1 MQTEFEDPSTRAAVT
16 AQYGA
21 SQKII
26 LHQGVYKPAASVADA
41 IFMITGMTIGAGV
54 LGIPYVVAQVGL
66 KIGLVYIVALGLV
79 MLALNLILGEIAVR
93 TNESL
98 QIPGLVGKY
107 LGKWAKYFLNTIIVF
122 ASYGALLAYIVGE
135 GQALAALFGG
145 SPVAWSV
152 VFWSVAGVIVW
163 RGLQTIKSVEKVLS
177 VIVMSIIC
185 GLSLYLL
192 KDFKLANWVYS
203 DLSKIFLPY
212 GVILFALNGTPA
224 IIEAH
229 ALLPRSQKHFRK
241 AVIIGSL
248 IPVAIYA
255 LFALAVAGATGLGT
269 SEVATIGLGEKFGS
283 GVLIL
288 GNVFAVLAM
297 AGGFIGSG
305 IALKQ
310 NFVWDNKINKI
321 LAEFLV
327 ISVPILLFVAGIRQF
342 ISILSVA
349 GGVFI
354 GIEALV
360 LTIVCWQARR
370 KGDIDASRYGLH
382 HFWLLAA
389 PIFLIFGWITVANLV
404 KLYLTF

>member
-1 MQTEFEDPSTRAAVT
+1 MQ
-16 AQYGA
+16 
-21 SQKII
+21 SQLQEKKII

-41 IFMITGMTIGAGV
+41 VFMITGMTIGAGV

-66 KIGLVYIVALGLV
+66 KIGLAYILALGLV
-79 MLALNLILGEIAVR
+79 MLFLNLMLGEIAVR

-98 QIPGLVGKY
+98 QIPGLAGKY
-107 LGKWAKYFLNTIIVF
+107 LGKWAKLLLNIIIVF
-122 ASYGALLAYIVGE
+122 ASYGALLAYIIGE
-135 GQALAALFGG
+135 GQALSALFGG

-152 VFWSVAGVIVW
+152 IFWSIVSIIVW

-177 VIVMSIIC
+177 IIVISIIC
-185 GLSLYLL
+185 GLSFYIL
-192 KDFKLANWVYS
+192 KDFKLANWVYT

-224 IIEAH
+224 VIEAH
-229 ALLPRSQKHFRK
+229 ALLPRSQRHFRK
-241 AVIIGSL
+241 ALIIGSL
-248 IPVAIYA
+248 IPVAVYV

-269 SEVATIGLGEKFGS
+269 SEVATIGLGAKFGN
-283 GVLIL
+283 GVLVL
-288 GNVFAVLAM
+288 GNIFAILAM

-327 ISVPILLFVAGIRQF
+327 ISVPLLLFIAGLRQF
-342 ISILSVA
+342 ITILSVA

-354 GIEALV
+354 GIEAVILI
-360 LTIVCWQARR
+360 IVCWQARR
-370 KGDIDASRYGLH
+370 KGDLDASRYTTL
-382 HFWLLAA
+382 
-389 PIFLIFGWITVANLV
+389 
-404 KLYLTF
+404 

>member
-1 MQTEFEDPSTRAAVT
+1 MAIQLD
-16 AQYGA
+16 
-21 SQKII
+21 QKII
-26 LHQGVYKPAASVADA
+26 LHQGVYKPSASVADA

-66 KIGLVYIVALGLV
+66 KIGIAYIVGLGLV
-79 MLALNLILGEIAVR
+79 MLALNLMLGEIAVR

-107 LGKWAKYFLNTIIVF
+107 LGKWVKLFLNIIIIF
-122 ASYGALLAYIVGE
+122 ASYGALLAYIIGE
-135 GQALAALFGG
+135 GQSLSALFGG
-145 SPVAWSV
+145 SPVVWSV
-152 VFWSVAGVIVW
+152 VFWSIASAVVW
-163 RGLQTIKSVEKVLS
+163 RGLQTIKTVEKVLS
-177 VIVMSIIC
+177 IIVISIIC
-185 GLSLYLL
+185 GLSFYLL
-192 KDFKLANWVYS
+192 KDFKLTNWVYS

-224 IIEAH
+224 VIEAH

-241 AVIIGSL
+241 ALIIGSL
-248 IPVAIYA
+248 IPVGVYI
-255 LFALAVAGATGLGT
+255 LFALAVAGASGLGT
-269 SEVATIGLGEKFGS
+269 SEIATIGLGAKFGNA
-283 GVLIL
+283 VLVL
-288 GNVFAVLAM
+288 GNIFAVLAM

-327 ISVPILLFVAGIRQF
+327 ISVPLLLFLAGIRQF

-354 GIEALV
+354 GIEAIALI
-360 LTIVCWQARR
+360 IVCWQARR
-370 KGDIDASRYGLH
+370 KGDLDASRYGTH
-382 HFWLLAA
+382 HFWLLAV
-389 PIFLIFGWITVANLV
+389 PVFLIFTWITITSFLGLW
-404 KLYLTF
+404 K